1 MEKTAELGKTSQRT
15 RMIVMTA
22 AFAALACAATMVV
35 KVPSPTGGYMN
46 LGDTVVLL
54 GGYLLG
60 PGWGA
65 LAGSIGPAL
74 ADVLLGA
81 PLYAPATLVIKAVE
95 GAMCGALIKYVIPKV
110 ARKHISLQ
118 VSLGIAA
125 MVLSAVIMATGYFG
139 TNVLFWGEGDSPA
152 TRLAGATL
160 QLPIDILQGVIG
172 CTIAILLTYVI
183 RLDKIAA
190 RFNVGSLLLVS
201 PQKENRS
208 VETADSEK
216 SAEKRENSA
225 PAPENTDGNLIADG
239 GENTPAR
246 AEVTDTCG
254 EKAEEKPEKDEFSSK
269 NA

>member
-1 MEKTAELGKTSQRT
+1 MKQVAKSR
-15 RMIVMTA
+15 RMVLNIAVTGVMTGLVM
-22 AFAALACAATMVV
+22 AFTFIGINLGSAYV
-35 KVPSPTGGYMN
+35 N
-46 LGDTVVLL
+46 LGDAMVLTA
-54 GGYLLG
+54 
-60 PGWGA
+60 GA
-65 LAGSIGPAL
+65 LFGPAVAAIAGGLGAML
-74 ADVLLGA
+74 ADLIVF
-81 PLYAPATLVIKAVE
+81 PATFAFTLVIKAVE
-95 GAMCGALIKYVIPKV
+95 GAVCGALIKYVIPKV

-118 VSLGIAA
+118 VALGVAA

-172 CTIAILLTYVI
+172 CVIAILLTYVI

-190 RFNVGSLLLVS
+190 RFNVGSLLLVR
-201 PQKENRS
+201 PQKENRP
-208 VETADSEK
+208 VETADAEK

-246 AEVTDTCG
+246 AERDDTCG
-254 EKAEEKPEKDEFSSK
+254 KKAEEKPEKDEFSSK